1 MAQSLNQG
9 FVRFESSLHPYF
21 TIFVG
26 RLGNYFKLH
35 PLFFKPIKEKGKDKD
50 KDRVNGIYNTGII
63 LVTPVISVQGDPIR
77 LSQAFFS
84 SDGPINFNQC
94 NNPIIFREVI

>member
-1 MAQSLNQG
+1 MNTNEKEGEVKRPAKIWMKKFPLTLRKANLAQSLNQG

-50 KDRVNGIYNTGII
+50 KDRVNEKHKE
-63 LVTPVISVQGDPIR
+63 QCQD
-77 LSQAFFS
+77 Q
-84 SDGPINFNQC
+84 NFDQ
-94 NNPIIFREVI
+94 